1 MNHLTPRAKK
11 VLDLAKDIAREYG
24 QGYVGTEH
32 LLLAILREGTGLG
45 AKALV
50 AEGVSEEAA
59 GEVISELAKDRL
71 HETWVMGRLPG
82 TPHFRDV
89 LSRAAHE
96 ARGQGNWLIGSAH
109 ILLALLS
116 EEDSIGAQTL
126 VTLGVSQEAIRKR
139 LRGVTVS
146 IEEGK

>member
-1 MNHLTPRAKK
+1 MNHLTPRAKN

-32 LLLAILREGTGLG
+32 LLLAIIREGTGLG
-45 AKALV
+45 AKSLV
-50 AEGVSEEAA
+50 AEGVTEEAA
-59 GEVISELAKDRL
+59 REVIDELVKDRL
-71 HETWVMGRLPG
+71 HETWVIGRLPG
-82 TPHFRDV
+82 TPNYRDV

-109 ILLALLS
+109 FLLALLA
-116 EEDSIGAQTL
+116 EEDSLGAQTL
-126 VTLGVSQEAIRKR
+126 RELGVSDEAIRKR

-146 IEEGK
+146 LQDGK

>member
-1 MNHLTPRAKK
+1 MNQLTPRAKN

-32 LLLAILREGTGLG
+32 LLLAIIREGTGLG
-45 AKALV
+45 AKALA

-59 GEVISELAKDRL
+59 SEVIAESIKDRL

-109 ILLALLS
+109 ILLALLA
-116 EEDSIGAQTL
+116 EEDAIGAQAL

-146 IEEGK
+146 LEDGK